1 MTYKIVLHY
10 GYLLQKYNRLYSRF
24 QTFNETGAIVS
35 NQYHNHLIKSI
46 VVVILQMLFMR
57 FIKKMLKLKNDT
69 GEIVLML
76 DLSSSMISFIKIIKK
91 ILMSS

>member
-1 MTYKIVLHY
+1 MTHKIVLHY
-10 GYLLQKYNRLYSRF
+10 GKLLQKYNKLYSRL

-46 VVVILQMLFMR
+46 IIVILQMLFMR

-69 GEIVLML
+69 GEIILML